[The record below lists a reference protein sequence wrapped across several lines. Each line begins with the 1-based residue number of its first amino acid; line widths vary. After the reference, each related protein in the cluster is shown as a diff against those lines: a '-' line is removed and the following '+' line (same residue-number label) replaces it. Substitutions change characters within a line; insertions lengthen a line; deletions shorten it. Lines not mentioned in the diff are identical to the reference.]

1 MAASQP
7 FSVALQGGLD
17 KSSNSLELLQ
27 TPGKATRLKNFEV
40 STKGGYRRI
49 NGYTQLGDGTRPN
62 SSNQILGLE
71 VYADGVIACSGTN
84 IYFSQ
89 DGNSWLQINRA
100 SVSGSGDNY
109 STFTGRSTLARSS
122 QNKASFAI
130 FEGNTD
136 YGEIVI
142 VDDSSA
148 NKPLLFKMTGT
159 DSDITNRTYFVE
171 EITVSGTHY
180 PKYCVIHDKHL
191 VVAGAATAKNTIFY
205 SRTTDISNFS
215 GTGAGSIVLDDQV
228 VGLKSFRN
236 ELFLFCRNSIYKLQN
251 INNSSTIAVVP
262 VTKNVGCVDG
272 KTIQE
277 FAGDL
282 IFLAPDGFRTIAG
295 TARIGDVELGT
306 ISKSIQPLI
315 NDIFSSTITSEYSSV
330 VLRDKSQYRLYYS
343 ASNASTTNSKG
354 IIGTLTARGFEWA
367 EVQGIQ
373 APAVASGFNYSGKEK
388 IYHGDRD
395 GYIYNHDTGNSF
407 NPAGTETNVEAEYQS
422 PDFDYG
428 DFGTLKTLD
437 HIKVSVFPEGAI
449 EPTLRVRFDY
459 DSTDRLQ
466 PTDVGIISAT
476 PSIFGD
482 SSAVFGTSTFGAPEQ
497 PLVRATLTGSGHS
510 NFFKIFSNDT
520 NAPYTVN
527 GLYVNYRPSGR
538 Q

>member
-7 FSVALQGGLD
+7 FSVPLQGGLD
-17 KSSNSLELLQ
+17 KSSNTMELLGK
-27 TPGKATRLKNFEV
+27 PGVATRLSNFEV
-40 STKGGYRRI
+40 SNKGGYRRI
-49 NGYTQLGDGTRPN
+49 NGYTQFGDGTRPN

-100 SVSGSGDNY
+100 SVSSSGDNY

-159 DSDITNRTYFVE
+159 GSALSSRTYFVE

-205 SRTTDISNFS
+205 SGTSDINDFTSS
-215 GTGAGSIVLDDQV
+215 GSGSIVLDDQV
-228 VGLKSFRN
+228 IGLKSFRN
-236 ELFLFCRNSIYKLQN
+236 ELFVFCRNSIYKLQN

-282 IFLAPDGFRTIAG
+282 LFLAPDGFRTIAG

-306 ISKSIQPLI
+306 VSKPIQPLI
-315 NDIFSSTITSEYSSV
+315 NEILTSSTNYEYSSV
-330 VLRDKSQYRLYYS
+330 VLRDKSQYRMYYS
-343 ASNASTTNSKG
+343 GTGESTANSKG
-354 IIGTLTARGFEWA
+354 ITGTLTARGFEWT
-367 EVQGIQ
+367 EVKGIQ
-373 APAVASGFNYSGKEK
+373 APAVTSGFNSDGREK
-388 IYHGDRD
+388 VYHGDRD
-395 GYIYNHDTGNSF
+395 GYVYNHDTGSAF
-407 NPAGTETNVEAEYQS
+407 NPAGTETNILAEYQS

-437 HIKVSVFPEGAI
+437 HVKVSLKPEGAAD
-449 EPTLRVRFDY
+449 PTLRVRFDF
-459 DSTDRLQ
+459 DTTDKIQ
-466 PTDVGIISAT
+466 PSDVSLEVAE
-476 PSIFGD
+476 PAIFGT
-482 SSAVFGTSTFGAPEQ
+482 ATFGTSTFGAPEA
-497 PLVRATLTGSGHS
+497 PLIRQHVQGSGHS
-510 NFFKIFSNDT
+510 NFFKIFSEDT
-520 NAPYTVN
+520 NAPYTIN

-538 Q
+538 L